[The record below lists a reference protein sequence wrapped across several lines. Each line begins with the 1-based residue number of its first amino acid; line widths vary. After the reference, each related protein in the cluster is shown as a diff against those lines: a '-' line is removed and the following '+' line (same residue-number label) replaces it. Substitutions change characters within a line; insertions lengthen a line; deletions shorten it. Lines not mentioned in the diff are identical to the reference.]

1 MIYRWV
7 GFLSESRFQ
16 PRSFLVDPKTFG
28 YPRRAS
34 WTLKNLVAEP
44 GWDDLDPAMQ
54 LRAVSRMRAEF
65 LAAQAQDR
73 ACETIRREL
82 KTWTPTP
89 EQASDLR
96 AVFAAR
102 KKTGMAS
109 KTQRYAVLTGN
120 SYDRLI
126 KMLRGEVVMRL
137 EDMAIADALLGTN
150 LTGLR
155 RAGSSR

>member
-1 MIYRWV
+1 MIYGWV
-7 GFLSESRFQ
+7 VVLSESRFQ
-16 PRSFLVDPKTFG
+16 PRSFLADPKSFG
-28 YPRRAS
+28 HPRPTS
-34 WTLKNLVAEP
+34 WKPKNLAAEP
-44 GWDDLDPAMQ
+44 GWDDLDREMQ

-65 LAAQAQDR
+65 PAAQAQDR

-82 KTWTPTP
+82 KSWTPTP
-89 EQASDLR
+89 EQTSDLR

-102 KKTGMAS
+102 KKSGVAS